1 MINNAISNYLFNQ
14 KKQHMRN
21 LKPLFLL
28 LISGFITAVAWG
40 QRISGTVA
48 DQATGNPIEGAS
60 VVAGETT
67 QGVFTNANGEFSLEL
82 DGASYFTVSSVGYS
96 TQRVNVT
103 GSPNYTI
110 RLQIMQSDLEQV
122 VVVGY
127 GTQAKANLT
136 GAVSTVDVGATLQSR
151 PITDVARGL
160 QGTTPGLTI
169 TSPFGQPG
177 VAAKITLRGLQG
189 SLNATQGAK
198 PLILVD
204 NVEILDL
211 QLVNP
216 EDIESISVLK
226 DAASASIYGARA
238 TWGVILITTKTGRK
252 NTAGRISYSN
262 NFSWNKPTVI
272 PEPADPVKGTATV
285 LEALRRTSNNPSI
298 TQYGVLGM
306 YFDEIGMEKIRNWVE
321 TYGDGSGL
329 GLEMVEGRDYEIRDG
344 RLFFYRPWNPMKM
357 YMKEY
362 AFQQKHDFSVSGG
375 GERTTYHLGL
385 GYLNQGGVL
394 DVNPDKFERYN
405 MTLNVTTDVND
416 WMVARAR
423 VNLAQSTQTYPFQFS
438 GASLGPWAYLT
449 RWPATYPY
457 GTIDGK
463 PFRSALTET
472 AQANMDEE
480 KGTLAKV
487 QAGTT
492 LKLAKGLTVDA
503 DYIFSAWNE
512 HIHSVGGGT
521 SGIDFWGGALTYR
534 DNYQSVSYDRSMYT
548 SWWSY
553 MNTFKAFATY
563 NKSIGLHDFKLIA
576 GGDMD
581 LFREWMQRS
590 ERRSIM
596 DPNLGEP
603 NLATGDQFVGSSRSH
618 WSTVGYFA
626 RINYSFKNKFLLELN
641 GRYDGSSRFP
651 SSDQYG
657 FFPSASIGYVLSEED
672 YMGFARDVV
681 SFLKVRASWGSLGNQ
696 DVGPNR
702 FLSTLSATNSGWLLG
717 NVNQLTMSTPS
728 PLSPILTW
736 ETVTTLDFGV
746 DARFFNNKFGIS
758 FDWYRRTISDM
769 ITSGVTLPS
778 TFGAGSPVRNYGEM
792 QTTGWEITADYRHS
806 FNNGLNFSVTGVLS
820 DFQEKITKFA
830 NTTKGIGTNYEGRV
844 LGEIWGYETDRFF
857 TASDFT
863 GQQPNGKWIPK
874 AGIPDQ
880 TWMEQSSPW
889 FFYGPGD
896 ILYKDLN
903 GDGLIDQ
910 GSNTVDDPGDQKII
924 GNSTPR
930 YQFGF
935 TLSADWKGFD
945 LMVYFQ
951 GVGKRELW
959 PNGPVFIPG
968 WRQAEGWYQ
977 HGMDYWTEDN
987 PNAYYPRPTNYNEG
1001 VGGRKNFYPQTK
1013 YLLDM
1018 SYVKLKNLA
1027 VGYTVPSNL
1036 SSKIKLQ
1043 KFRVYVATENLV
1055 TWSGVQ
1061 IPIDP
1066 EIDYYPGQDGSG
1078 FGRTYPHQ
1086 KRISVGLQA
1095 TF

>member
-1 MINNAISNYLFNQ
+1 MG
-14 KKQHMRN
+14 K
-21 LKPLFLL
+21 LKPLCMLL
-28 LISGFITAVAWG
+28 LVSLISVAGWG
-40 QRISGTVA
+40 QRINGTVV
-48 DQATGNPIEGAS
+48 DNSSGNPIEGAS
-60 VVAGETT
+60 VIAGDRTA
-67 QGVFTNANGEFSLEL
+67 GVFTNAAGEFTIEL
-82 DGASYFTVSSVGYS
+82 DGADYFTVSSVGYAP
-96 TQRVNVT
+96 QRVNVT
-103 GSPNYTI
+103 GASSYII
-110 RLQIMQSDLEQV
+110 RLEIRQSDLEQV

-127 GTQAKANLT
+127 GTQTRANLT
-136 GAVSTVDVGATLQSR
+136 GAVSTVDVAATMQSR

-177 VAAKITLRGLQG
+177 VAAKISLRGLQG

-226 DAASASIYGARA
+226 DAASASIYGTRA
-238 TWGVILITTKTGRK
+238 TWGVILITTKSGRK
-252 NTAGRISYSN
+252 NTDGKVTYSN
-262 NFSWNKPTVI
+262 NLSWNKPTIV
-272 PEPADPVKGTATV
+272 PEPAEPVKGIETV
-285 LEALRRTSNNPSI
+285 LSALRRTSNNPNI

-306 YFDEIGMEKIRNWVE
+306 YFDEIGMEKIRNWVN

-344 RLFFYRPWNPMKM
+344 KLFFYRPWNPMKM

-362 AFQQKHDFSVSGG
+362 AFQQKHDISVNGG
-375 GERTTYHLGL
+375 GDKTTYHLGL

-394 DVNPDKFERYN
+394 KVNPDKFERYN
-405 MTLNVTTDVND
+405 LTLNLTTDVKE
-416 WMVARAR
+416 WMEARGR
-423 VNLAQSTQTYPFQFS
+423 INLAQSTQTYPFQFS

-449 RWPATYPY
+449 RWPAVYPY

-472 AQANMDEE
+472 AQAKMDTE

-487 QAGTT
+487 QVGTT
-492 LKLAKGLTVDA
+492 LKPVKGLTLDA

-512 HIHSVGGGT
+512 HIHSIGGGT
-521 SGIDFWGGALTYR
+521 SGIDFWGGSLTYR
-534 DNYQSVSYDRSMYT
+534 ENYQSASYDRVMYT

-563 NKSIGLHDFKLIA
+563 TTNIGNHNLKFIA

-581 LFREWMQRS
+581 YFREWMQRS
-590 ERRSIM
+590 ERRNIM

-603 NLATGDQFVGSSRSH
+603 NLATGDQFVGGSRSH
-618 WSTVGYFA
+618 WATLGYFA
-626 RINYSFKNKFLLELN
+626 RVNYSYKNKYLLEFN

-651 SSDQYG
+651 TSDQYA
-657 FFPSASIGYVLSEED
+657 FFPSASLGYVLSEEN
-672 YMGFARDVV
+672 YMDFAKDVL
-681 SFLKVRASWGSLGNQ
+681 SFLKIRASLGTLGNQ
-696 DVGPNR
+696 DVGNNR
-702 FLSTLSATNSGWLLG
+702 FLSTMSSTNSGWLIG
-717 NVNQLTMSTPS
+717 SVNQLTMSTPT

-736 ETVTTLDFGV
+736 EKVTTLDFGV
-746 DARFFNNKFGIS
+746 DARFFDNKLGIA

-769 ITSGVTLPS
+769 ITGGVTLPS
-778 TFGAGSPVRNYGEM
+778 TFGAASPVRNYGEM
-792 QTTGWEITADYRHS
+792 QTTGWELTADFRHS
-806 FNNGLNFSVTGVLS
+806 FNNGLNINVTGVLS
-820 DFQEKITKFA
+820 DFQEKITRFA
-830 NTTKGIGTNYEGRV
+830 NTTKTIGTNYEGRV
-844 LGEIWGYETDRFF
+844 LGEIWGYVTDRYF
-857 TASDFT
+857 TADDFT

-880 TWMEQSSPW
+880 TWMEQGSAW

-896 ILYKDLN
+896 IKYKDLN
-903 GDGLIDQ
+903 GDGKIDA
-910 GSNTVDDPGDQKII
+910 GSNTVNDPGDQKII

-930 YQFGF
+930 YQFGV
-935 TLSADWKGFD
+935 TISADWKGFD
-945 LMVYFQ
+945 LMAYFQ
-951 GVGKRELW
+951 GVGKRDYW

-968 WRQAEGWYQ
+968 WRQAEVWYQ
-977 HGMDYWTEDN
+977 HQMDYWTEDN

-1013 YLLDM
+1013 YLLNM

-1027 VGYTVPSNL
+1027 LGYTVPASL
-1036 SSKIKLQ
+1036 SSKLKLQ

-1055 TWSGVQ
+1055 TWS
-1061 IPIDP
+1061 PIQVPVDP
-1066 EIDYYPGQDGSG
+1066 EIDYYPGQDSSG

-1086 KRISVGLQA
+1086 KRISVGIQA

>member
-1 MINNAISNYLFNQ
+1 MG
-14 KKQHMRN
+14 K
-21 LKPLFLL
+21 LKPLCMLL
-28 LISGFITAVAWG
+28 LVSLISVAGWG
-40 QRISGTVA
+40 QRINGTVV
-48 DQATGNPIEGAS
+48 DNSSGNPIEGAS
-60 VVAGETT
+60 VIAGDRTA
-67 QGVFTNANGEFSLEL
+67 GVFTNAAGEFTIEL
-82 DGASYFTVSSVGYS
+82 DGADYFTVSSVGYAP
-96 TQRVNVT
+96 QRVNVT
-103 GSPNYTI
+103 GASSYII
-110 RLQIMQSDLEQV
+110 RLEIRQSDLEQV

-127 GTQAKANLT
+127 GTQTRANLT
-136 GAVSTVDVGATLQSR
+136 GAVSTVDVAATMQSR

-177 VAAKITLRGLQG
+177 VAAKISLRGLQG

-226 DAASASIYGARA
+226 DAASASIYGTRA
-238 TWGVILITTKTGRK
+238 TWGVILITTKSGRK
-252 NTAGRISYSN
+252 NTDGKVTYSN
-262 NFSWNKPTVI
+262 NLSWNKPTIV
-272 PEPADPVKGTATV
+272 PEPAEPVKGIETV
-285 LEALRRTSNNPSI
+285 LSALRRTSNNPNI

-306 YFDEIGMEKIRNWVE
+306 YFDEIGMEKIRNWVN

-344 RLFFYRPWNPMKM
+344 KLFFYRPWNPMKM

-362 AFQQKHDFSVSGG
+362 AFQQKHDISVNGG
-375 GERTTYHLGL
+375 GDKTTYHLGL

-394 DVNPDKFERYN
+394 KVNPDKFERYN
-405 MTLNVTTDVND
+405 LTLNLTTDVKE
-416 WMVARAR
+416 WMEARGR
-423 VNLAQSTQTYPFQFS
+423 INLAQSTQTYPFQFS

-449 RWPATYPY
+449 RWPAVYPY

-472 AQANMDEE
+472 AQAKMDKE

-487 QAGTT
+487 QVGTT
-492 LKLAKGLTVDA
+492 LKPVKGLTLDA

-512 HIHSVGGGT
+512 HIHSIGGGT
-521 SGIDFWGGALTYR
+521 SGIDFWGGSLTYR
-534 DNYQSVSYDRSMYT
+534 ENYQSASYDRVMYT

-563 NKSIGLHDFKLIA
+563 TTNIGNHNLKFIA

-581 LFREWMQRS
+581 YFREWMQRS
-590 ERRSIM
+590 ERRNIM

-603 NLATGDQFVGSSRSH
+603 NLATGDQFVGGSRSH
-618 WSTVGYFA
+618 WATLGYFA
-626 RINYSFKNKFLLELN
+626 RVNYSYKNKYLLEFN

-651 SSDQYG
+651 TSDQYA
-657 FFPSASIGYVLSEED
+657 FFPSASLGYVLSEEN
-672 YMGFARDVV
+672 YMDFAKDVL
-681 SFLKVRASWGSLGNQ
+681 SFLKIRASLGTLGNQ
-696 DVGPNR
+696 DVGNNR
-702 FLSTLSATNSGWLLG
+702 FLSTMSSTNSGWLIG
-717 NVNQLTMSTPS
+717 SVNQLTMSTPT

-736 ETVTTLDFGV
+736 EKVTTLDFGV
-746 DARFFNNKFGIS
+746 DARFFDNKLGIAL
-758 FDWYRRTISDM
+758 DWYRRTISDM
-769 ITSGVTLPS
+769 ITGGVTLPS
-778 TFGAGSPVRNYGEM
+778 TFGAASPVRNYGEM
-792 QTTGWEITADYRHS
+792 QTTGWELTADFRHS
-806 FNNGLNFSVTGVLS
+806 FNNGLNINVTGVLS
-820 DFQEKITKFA
+820 DFQEKITRFA
-830 NTTKGIGTNYEGRV
+830 NTTKTIGTNYEGRV
-844 LGEIWGYETDRFF
+844 LGEIWGYVTDRYF
-857 TASDFT
+857 TADDFT

-880 TWMEQSSPW
+880 TWMEQGSAW

-896 ILYKDLN
+896 IKYKDLN
-903 GDGLIDQ
+903 GDGKIDA
-910 GSNTVDDPGDQKII
+910 GSNTVNDPGDQKII

-930 YQFGF
+930 YQFGV
-935 TLSADWKGFD
+935 TISADWKGFD
-945 LMVYFQ
+945 LMAYFQ
-951 GVGKRELW
+951 GVGKRDYW

-968 WRQAEGWYQ
+968 WRQAEVWYQ
-977 HGMDYWTEDN
+977 HQMDYWTEDN

-1013 YLLDM
+1013 YLLNM

-1027 VGYTVPSNL
+1027 LGYTVPASL
-1036 SSKIKLQ
+1036 SSKLKLQ

-1055 TWSGVQ
+1055 TWS
-1061 IPIDP
+1061 PIQVPVDP
-1066 EIDYYPGQDGSG
+1066 EIDYYPGQDSSG

-1086 KRISVGLQA
+1086 KRISVGIQA

>member
-1 MINNAISNYLFNQ
+1 MG
-14 KKQHMRN
+14 K
-21 LKPLFLL
+21 LKPLCMLL
-28 LISGFITAVAWG
+28 LVSLISVAGWG
-40 QRISGTVA
+40 QRINGTVV
-48 DQATGNPIEGAS
+48 DNSSGNPIEGAS
-60 VVAGETT
+60 VIAGDRTA
-67 QGVFTNANGEFSLEL
+67 GVFTNAAGEFTIEL
-82 DGASYFTVSSVGYS
+82 DGADYFTVSSVGYAP
-96 TQRVNVT
+96 QRVNVT
-103 GSPNYTI
+103 GASSYII
-110 RLQIMQSDLEQV
+110 RLEIRQSDLEQV

-127 GTQAKANLT
+127 GTQTRANLT
-136 GAVSTVDVGATLQSR
+136 GAVSTVDVAATMQSR

-177 VAAKITLRGLQG
+177 VAAKISLRGLQG

-226 DAASASIYGARA
+226 DAASASIYGTRA
-238 TWGVILITTKTGRK
+238 TWGVILITTKSGRK
-252 NTAGRISYSN
+252 NTDGKVTYSN
-262 NFSWNKPTVI
+262 NLSWNKPTIV
-272 PEPADPVKGTATV
+272 PEPAEPVKGIETV
-285 LEALRRTSNNPSI
+285 LSALRRTSNNPNI

-306 YFDEIGMEKIRNWVE
+306 YFDEIGMEKIRNWVN

-344 RLFFYRPWNPMKM
+344 KLFFYRPWNPMKM

-362 AFQQKHDFSVSGG
+362 AFQQKHDISVNGG
-375 GERTTYHLGL
+375 GDKTTYHLGL

-394 DVNPDKFERYN
+394 KVNPDKFERYN
-405 MTLNVTTDVND
+405 LTLNLTTDVKE
-416 WMVARAR
+416 WMEARGR
-423 VNLAQSTQTYPFQFS
+423 INLAQSTQTYPFQFS

-449 RWPATYPY
+449 RWPAVYPY
-457 GTIDGK
+457 GTIEGK

-472 AQANMDEE
+472 AQAKMDTE

-487 QAGTT
+487 QVGTT
-492 LKLAKGLTVDA
+492 LKPVKGLTLDA

-512 HIHSVGGGT
+512 HIHSIGGGT
-521 SGIDFWGGALTYR
+521 SGIDFWGGSLTYR
-534 DNYQSVSYDRSMYT
+534 ENYQSASYDRVMYT

-563 NKSIGLHDFKLIA
+563 TTNIGNHNLKFIA

-581 LFREWMQRS
+581 YFREWMQRS
-590 ERRSIM
+590 ERRNIM

-603 NLATGDQFVGSSRSH
+603 NLATGDQFVGGSRSH
-618 WSTVGYFA
+618 WATLGYFA
-626 RINYSFKNKFLLELN
+626 RVNYSYKNKYLLEFN

-651 SSDQYG
+651 TSDQYA
-657 FFPSASIGYVLSEED
+657 FFPSASLGYVLSEEN
-672 YMGFARDVV
+672 YMDFAKDVL
-681 SFLKVRASWGSLGNQ
+681 SFLKIRASLGTLGNQ
-696 DVGPNR
+696 DVGNNR
-702 FLSTLSATNSGWLLG
+702 FLSTMSSTNSGWLIG
-717 NVNQLTMSTPS
+717 SVNQLTMSTPT

-736 ETVTTLDFGV
+736 EKVTTLDFGV
-746 DARFFNNKFGIS
+746 DARFFDNKLGIA

-769 ITSGVTLPS
+769 ITGGVTLPS
-778 TFGAGSPVRNYGEM
+778 TFGAASPVRNYGEM
-792 QTTGWEITADYRHS
+792 QTTGWELTADFRHS
-806 FNNGLNFSVTGVLS
+806 FNNGLNINVTGVLS
-820 DFQEKITKFA
+820 DFQEKITRFA
-830 NTTKGIGTNYEGRV
+830 NTTKTIGTNYEGRV
-844 LGEIWGYETDRFF
+844 LGEIWGYVTDRYF
-857 TASDFT
+857 TADDFT

-880 TWMEQSSPW
+880 TWMEQGSAW

-896 ILYKDLN
+896 IKYKDLN
-903 GDGLIDQ
+903 GDGKIDA
-910 GSNTVDDPGDQKII
+910 GSNTVNDPGDQKII

-930 YQFGF
+930 YQFGV
-935 TLSADWKGFD
+935 TISADWKGFD
-945 LMVYFQ
+945 LMAYFQ
-951 GVGKRELW
+951 GVGKRDYW

-968 WRQAEGWYQ
+968 WRQAEVWYQ
-977 HGMDYWTEDN
+977 HQMDYWTEDN

-1013 YLLDM
+1013 YLLNM

-1027 VGYTVPSNL
+1027 LGYTVPASL
-1036 SSKIKLQ
+1036 SSKLKLQ

-1055 TWSGVQ
+1055 TWS
-1061 IPIDP
+1061 PIQVPVDP
-1066 EIDYYPGQDGSG
+1066 EIDYYPGQDSSG

-1086 KRISVGLQA
+1086 KRISVGVQA

>member
-1 MINNAISNYLFNQ
+1 MG
-14 KKQHMRN
+14 K
-21 LKPLFLL
+21 LKPLCMLL
-28 LISGFITAVAWG
+28 LVSLISVAGWG
-40 QRISGTVA
+40 QRINGTVV
-48 DQATGNPIEGAS
+48 DNSSGNPIEGAS
-60 VVAGETT
+60 VIAGDRTA
-67 QGVFTNANGEFSLEL
+67 GVFTNAAGEFTIEL
-82 DGASYFTVSSVGYS
+82 DGADYFTVSSVGYAP
-96 TQRVNVT
+96 QRVNVT
-103 GSPNYTI
+103 GASSYII
-110 RLQIMQSDLEQV
+110 RLEIRQSDLEQV

-127 GTQAKANLT
+127 GTQTKANLT
-136 GAVSTVDVGATLQSR
+136 GAVSTVDVAATMQSR

-177 VAAKITLRGLQG
+177 VAAKISLRGLQG

-226 DAASASIYGARA
+226 DAASASIYGTRA
-238 TWGVILITTKTGRK
+238 TWGVILITTKSGRK
-252 NTAGRISYSN
+252 NTDGKVTYSN
-262 NFSWNKPTVI
+262 NLSWNKPTIV
-272 PEPADPVKGTATV
+272 PEPAEPVKGIETV
-285 LEALRRTSNNPSI
+285 LSALRRTSNNPNI

-306 YFDEIGMEKIRNWVE
+306 YFDEIGMEKIRNWVN

-344 RLFFYRPWNPMKM
+344 KLFFYRPWNPMKM

-362 AFQQKHDFSVSGG
+362 AFQQKHDISVNGG
-375 GERTTYHLGL
+375 GDKTTYHLGL

-394 DVNPDKFERYN
+394 KVNPDKFERYN
-405 MTLNVTTDVND
+405 LTLNLTTDVKE
-416 WMVARAR
+416 WMEARGR
-423 VNLAQSTQTYPFQFS
+423 INLAQSTQTYPFQFS

-449 RWPATYPY
+449 RWPAVYPY

-472 AQANMDEE
+472 AQAKMDTE

-487 QAGTT
+487 QVGTT
-492 LKLAKGLTVDA
+492 LKPVKGLTLDA

-512 HIHSVGGGT
+512 HIHSIGGGT
-521 SGIDFWGGALTYR
+521 SGIDFWGGSLTYR
-534 DNYQSVSYDRSMYT
+534 ENYQSASYDRVMYT

-563 NKSIGLHDFKLIA
+563 TTNIGNHNLKFIA

-581 LFREWMQRS
+581 YFREWMQRS
-590 ERRSIM
+590 ERRNIM

-603 NLATGDQFVGSSRSH
+603 NLATGDQFVGGSRSH
-618 WSTVGYFA
+618 WATLGYFA
-626 RINYSFKNKFLLELN
+626 RVNYSYKNKYLLEFN

-651 SSDQYG
+651 TSDQYA
-657 FFPSASIGYVLSEED
+657 FFPSASLGYVLSEEN
-672 YMGFARDVV
+672 YMDFAKDVL
-681 SFLKVRASWGSLGNQ
+681 SFLKIRASLGTLGNQ
-696 DVGPNR
+696 DVGNNR
-702 FLSTLSATNSGWLLG
+702 FLSTMSSTNSGWLIG
-717 NVNQLTMSTPS
+717 SVNQLTMSTPT

-736 ETVTTLDFGV
+736 EKVTTLDFGV
-746 DARFFNNKFGIS
+746 DARFFDNKLGIA

-769 ITSGVTLPS
+769 ITGGVTLPS
-778 TFGAGSPVRNYGEM
+778 TFGAASPVRNYGEM
-792 QTTGWEITADYRHS
+792 QTTGWELTADFRHS
-806 FNNGLNFSVTGVLS
+806 FNNGLNINVTGVLS
-820 DFQEKITKFA
+820 DFQEKITRFA
-830 NTTKGIGTNYEGRV
+830 NTTKTIGTNYEGRV
-844 LGEIWGYETDRFF
+844 LGEIWGYVTDRYF
-857 TASDFT
+857 TADDFT

-880 TWMEQSSPW
+880 TWMEQGSAW

-896 ILYKDLN
+896 IKYKDLN
-903 GDGLIDQ
+903 GDGKIDA
-910 GSNTVDDPGDQKII
+910 GSNTVNDPGDQKII

-930 YQFGF
+930 YQFGV
-935 TLSADWKGFD
+935 TISADWKGFD
-945 LMVYFQ
+945 LMAYFQ
-951 GVGKRELW
+951 GVGKRDYW

-968 WRQAEGWYQ
+968 WRQAEVWYQ
-977 HGMDYWTEDN
+977 HQMDYWTEDN

-1001 VGGRKNFYPQTK
+1001 VDGRKNFYPQTK
-1013 YLLDM
+1013 YLLNM

-1027 VGYTVPSNL
+1027 LGYTVPASL
-1036 SSKIKLQ
+1036 SSKLKLQ

-1055 TWSGVQ
+1055 TWS
-1061 IPIDP
+1061 PIQVPVDP
-1066 EIDYYPGQDGSG
+1066 EIDYYPGQDSSG

-1086 KRISVGLQA
+1086 KRISVGVQA

>member
-1 MINNAISNYLFNQ
+1 MG
-14 KKQHMRN
+14 K
-21 LKPLFLL
+21 LKPLCMLL
-28 LISGFITAVAWG
+28 LVSLISVAGWG
-40 QRISGTVA
+40 QRINGTVV
-48 DQATGNPIEGAS
+48 DNSSGNPIEGAS
-60 VVAGETT
+60 VIAGDRTA
-67 QGVFTNANGEFSLEL
+67 GVFTNAAGEFTIEL
-82 DGASYFTVSSVGYS
+82 DGADYFTVSSVGYAP
-96 TQRVNVT
+96 QRVNVT
-103 GSPNYTI
+103 GASSYII
-110 RLQIMQSDLEQV
+110 RLEIRQSDLEQV

-127 GTQAKANLT
+127 GTQTRANLT
-136 GAVSTVDVGATLQSR
+136 GAVSTVDVAATMQSR

-177 VAAKITLRGLQG
+177 VAAKISLRGLQG

-226 DAASASIYGARA
+226 DAASASIYGTRA
-238 TWGVILITTKTGRK
+238 TWGVILITTKSGRK
-252 NTAGRISYSN
+252 NTDGKVTYSN
-262 NFSWNKPTVI
+262 NLSWNKPTIV
-272 PEPADPVKGTATV
+272 PEPAEPVKGIETV
-285 LEALRRTSNNPSI
+285 LSALRRTSNNPNI

-306 YFDEIGMEKIRNWVE
+306 YFDEIGMEKIRNWVN

-344 RLFFYRPWNPMKM
+344 KLFFYRPWNPMKM

-362 AFQQKHDFSVSGG
+362 AFQQKHDISVNGG
-375 GERTTYHLGL
+375 GDKTTYHLGL

-394 DVNPDKFERYN
+394 KVNPDKFERYN
-405 MTLNVTTDVND
+405 LTLNLTTDVKE
-416 WMVARAR
+416 WMEARGR
-423 VNLAQSTQTYPFQFS
+423 INLAQSTQTYPFQFS

-449 RWPATYPY
+449 RWPAVYPY

-472 AQANMDEE
+472 AQAKMDTE

-487 QAGTT
+487 QVGTT
-492 LKLAKGLTVDA
+492 LKPVKGLTLDA

-512 HIHSVGGGT
+512 HIHSIGGGT
-521 SGIDFWGGALTYR
+521 SGIDFWGGSLTYR
-534 DNYQSVSYDRSMYT
+534 ENYQSASYNRVMYT
-548 SWWSY
+548 YWWSY

-563 NKSIGLHDFKLIA
+563 TTNIGNHNLKFIA

-581 LFREWMQRS
+581 YFREWMQRS
-590 ERRSIM
+590 ERRNIM

-603 NLATGDQFVGSSRSH
+603 NLATGDQFVGGSRSH
-618 WSTVGYFA
+618 WATLGYFA
-626 RINYSFKNKFLLELN
+626 RVNYSYKNKYLLEFN

-651 SSDQYG
+651 TSDQYA
-657 FFPSASIGYVLSEED
+657 FFPSASLGYVLSEEN
-672 YMGFARDVV
+672 YMDFAKDVL
-681 SFLKVRASWGSLGNQ
+681 SFLKIRASLGTLGNQ
-696 DVGPNR
+696 DVGNNR
-702 FLSTLSATNSGWLLG
+702 FLSTMSSTNSGWLIG
-717 NVNQLTMSTPS
+717 SVNQLTMSTPT

-736 ETVTTLDFGV
+736 EKVTTLDFGV
-746 DARFFNNKFGIS
+746 DARFFDNKLGIA

-769 ITSGVTLPS
+769 ITGGVTLPS
-778 TFGAGSPVRNYGEM
+778 TFGAASPVRNYGEM
-792 QTTGWEITADYRHS
+792 QTTGWELTADFRHS
-806 FNNGLNFSVTGVLS
+806 FNNGLNINVTGVLS
-820 DFQEKITKFA
+820 DFQEKITRFA
-830 NTTKGIGTNYEGRV
+830 NTTKTIGTNYEGRV
-844 LGEIWGYETDRFF
+844 LGEIWGYVTDRYF
-857 TASDFT
+857 TADDFT

-880 TWMEQSSPW
+880 TWMEQGSAW

-896 ILYKDLN
+896 IKYKDLN
-903 GDGLIDQ
+903 GDGKIDA
-910 GSNTVDDPGDQKII
+910 GSNTVNDPGDQKII

-930 YQFGF
+930 YQFGV
-935 TLSADWKGFD
+935 TISADWKGFD
-945 LMVYFQ
+945 LMAYFQ
-951 GVGKRELW
+951 GVGKRDYW

-968 WRQAEGWYQ
+968 WRQAEVWYQ
-977 HGMDYWTEDN
+977 HQMDYWTEDN

-1013 YLLDM
+1013 YLLNM

-1027 VGYTVPSNL
+1027 LGYTVPASL
-1036 SSKIKLQ
+1036 SSKLKLQ

-1055 TWSGVQ
+1055 TWS
-1061 IPIDP
+1061 PIQVPVDP
-1066 EIDYYPGQDGSG
+1066 EIDYYPGQDSSG

-1086 KRISVGLQA
+1086 KRISVGIQA

>member
-1 MINNAISNYLFNQ
+1 MG
-14 KKQHMRN
+14 K
-21 LKPLFLL
+21 LKPLCMLL
-28 LISGFITAVAWG
+28 LVSLISVAGWG
-40 QRISGTVA
+40 QRINGTVV
-48 DQATGNPIEGAS
+48 DNSSGNPIEGAS
-60 VVAGETT
+60 VIAGDRTA
-67 QGVFTNANGEFSLEL
+67 GVFTNAAGEFTIEL
-82 DGASYFTVSSVGYS
+82 DGADYFTVSSVGYAP
-96 TQRVNVT
+96 QRVNVT
-103 GSPNYTI
+103 GASSYII
-110 RLQIMQSDLEQV
+110 RLEIRQSDLEQV

-127 GTQAKANLT
+127 GTQTKANLT
-136 GAVSTVDVGATLQSR
+136 GAVSTVDVAATMQSR

-177 VAAKITLRGLQG
+177 VAAKISLRGLQG

-226 DAASASIYGARA
+226 DAASASIYGTRA
-238 TWGVILITTKTGRK
+238 TWGVILITTKSGRK
-252 NTAGRISYSN
+252 NTDGKVTYSN
-262 NFSWNKPTVI
+262 NLSWNKPTIV
-272 PEPADPVKGTATV
+272 PEPAEPVKGIETV
-285 LEALRRTSNNPSI
+285 LSALRRTSNNPNI

-306 YFDEIGMEKIRNWVE
+306 YFDEIGMEKIRNWVN

-344 RLFFYRPWNPMKM
+344 KLFFYRPWNPMKM

-362 AFQQKHDFSVSGG
+362 AFQQKHDISVNGG
-375 GERTTYHLGL
+375 GDKTTYHLGL

-394 DVNPDKFERYN
+394 KVNPDKFERYN
-405 MTLNVTTDVND
+405 LTLNLTTDVKE
-416 WMVARAR
+416 WMEARGR
-423 VNLAQSTQTYPFQFS
+423 INLAQSTQTYPFQFS

-449 RWPATYPY
+449 RWPAVYPY

-472 AQANMDEE
+472 AQAKMDTE

-487 QAGTT
+487 QVGTT
-492 LKLAKGLTVDA
+492 LKPVKGLTLDA

-512 HIHSVGGGT
+512 HIHSIGGGT
-521 SGIDFWGGALTYR
+521 SGIDFWGGSLTYR
-534 DNYQSVSYDRSMYT
+534 ENYQSASYDRVMYT

-563 NKSIGLHDFKLIA
+563 TTNIGNHNLKFIA

-581 LFREWMQRS
+581 YFREWMQRS
-590 ERRSIM
+590 ERRNIM

-603 NLATGDQFVGSSRSH
+603 NLATGDQFVGGSRSH
-618 WSTVGYFA
+618 WATLGYFA
-626 RINYSFKNKFLLELN
+626 RVNYSYKNKYLLEFN

-651 SSDQYG
+651 TSDQYA
-657 FFPSASIGYVLSEED
+657 FFPSASLGYVLSEEN
-672 YMGFARDVV
+672 YMDFAKDVL
-681 SFLKVRASWGSLGNQ
+681 SFLKIRASLGTLGNQ
-696 DVGPNR
+696 DVGNNR
-702 FLSTLSATNSGWLLG
+702 FLSTMSSTNSGWLIG
-717 NVNQLTMSTPS
+717 SVNQLTMSTPT

-736 ETVTTLDFGV
+736 EKVTTLDFGV
-746 DARFFNNKFGIS
+746 DARFFDNKLGIA

-769 ITSGVTLPS
+769 ITGGVTLPS
-778 TFGAGSPVRNYGEM
+778 TFGAASPVRNYGEM
-792 QTTGWEITADYRHS
+792 QTTGWELTADFRHS
-806 FNNGLNFSVTGVLS
+806 FNNGLNINVTGVLS
-820 DFQEKITKFA
+820 DFQEKITRFA
-830 NTTKGIGTNYEGRV
+830 NTTKTIGTNYEGRV
-844 LGEIWGYETDRFF
+844 LGEIWGYVTDRYF
-857 TASDFT
+857 TADDFT

-880 TWMEQSSPW
+880 TWMEQGSAW

-896 ILYKDLN
+896 IKYKDLN
-903 GDGLIDQ
+903 GDGKIDA
-910 GSNTVDDPGDQKII
+910 GSNTVNDPGDQKII

-930 YQFGF
+930 YQFGV
-935 TLSADWKGFD
+935 TISADWKGFD
-945 LMVYFQ
+945 LMAYFQ
-951 GVGKRELW
+951 GVGKRDYW

-968 WRQAEGWYQ
+968 WRQAEVWYQ
-977 HGMDYWTEDN
+977 HQMDYWTEDN

-1013 YLLDM
+1013 YLLNM

-1027 VGYTVPSNL
+1027 LGYTVPASL
-1036 SSKIKLQ
+1036 SSKLKLQ

-1055 TWSGVQ
+1055 TWS
-1061 IPIDP
+1061 PIQVPVDP
-1066 EIDYYPGQDGSG
+1066 EIDYYPGQDSSG

-1086 KRISVGLQA
+1086 KRISVGIQA

>member
-1 MINNAISNYLFNQ
+1 MG
-14 KKQHMRN
+14 K
-21 LKPLFLL
+21 LKPLCMLL
-28 LISGFITAVAWG
+28 LVSLISVAGWG
-40 QRISGTVA
+40 QRINGTVV
-48 DQATGNPIEGAS
+48 DNSSGNPIEGAS
-60 VVAGETT
+60 VIAGDRTA
-67 QGVFTNANGEFSLEL
+67 GVFTNAAGEFTIEL
-82 DGASYFTVSSVGYS
+82 DGADYFTVSSVGYAP
-96 TQRVNVT
+96 QRVNVT
-103 GSPNYTI
+103 GASSYII
-110 RLQIMQSDLEQV
+110 RLEIRQSDLEQV

-127 GTQAKANLT
+127 GTQTRANLT
-136 GAVSTVDVGATLQSR
+136 GAVSTVDVAATMQSR

-177 VAAKITLRGLQG
+177 VAAKISLRGLQG

-226 DAASASIYGARA
+226 DAASASIYGTRA
-238 TWGVILITTKTGRK
+238 TWGVILITTKSGRK
-252 NTAGRISYSN
+252 NTDGKVTYSN
-262 NFSWNKPTVI
+262 NLSWNKPTIV
-272 PEPADPVKGTATV
+272 PEPAEPVKGIETV
-285 LEALRRTSNNPSI
+285 LSALRRTSNNPNI

-306 YFDEIGMEKIRNWVE
+306 YFDEIGMEKIRNWVN

-344 RLFFYRPWNPMKM
+344 KLFFYRPWNPMKM

-362 AFQQKHDFSVSGG
+362 AFQQKHDISVNGG
-375 GERTTYHLGL
+375 GDKTTYHLGL

-394 DVNPDKFERYN
+394 KVNPDKFERYN
-405 MTLNVTTDVND
+405 LTLNLTTDVKE
-416 WMVARAR
+416 WMEARGR
-423 VNLAQSTQTYPFQFS
+423 INLAQSTQTYPFQFS

-449 RWPATYPY
+449 RWPAVYPY
-457 GTIDGK
+457 GTIEGK

-472 AQANMDEE
+472 AQAKMDTE

-487 QAGTT
+487 QVGTT
-492 LKLAKGLTVDA
+492 LKPVKGLTLDA

-512 HIHSVGGGT
+512 HIHSIGGGT
-521 SGIDFWGGALTYR
+521 SGIDFWGGSLTYR
-534 DNYQSVSYDRSMYT
+534 ENYQSASYDRVMYT

-563 NKSIGLHDFKLIA
+563 TTNIGNHNLKFIA

-581 LFREWMQRS
+581 YFREWMQRS
-590 ERRSIM
+590 ERRNIM

-603 NLATGDQFVGSSRSH
+603 NLATGDQFVGGSRSH
-618 WSTVGYFA
+618 WATLGYFA
-626 RINYSFKNKFLLELN
+626 RVNYSYKNKYLLEFN

-651 SSDQYG
+651 TSDQYA
-657 FFPSASIGYVLSEED
+657 FFPSASLGYVLSEEN
-672 YMGFARDVV
+672 YMDFAKDVL
-681 SFLKVRASWGSLGNQ
+681 SFLKIRASLGTLGNQ
-696 DVGPNR
+696 DVGNNR
-702 FLSTLSATNSGWLLG
+702 FLSTMSSTNSGWLIG
-717 NVNQLTMSTPS
+717 SVNQLTMSTPT

-736 ETVTTLDFGV
+736 EKVTTLDFGV
-746 DARFFNNKFGIS
+746 DARFFDNKLGIA

-769 ITSGVTLPS
+769 ITGGVTLPS
-778 TFGAGSPVRNYGEM
+778 TFGAASPVRNYGEM
-792 QTTGWEITADYRHS
+792 QTTGWELTADFRHS
-806 FNNGLNFSVTGVLS
+806 FNNGLNINVTGVLS
-820 DFQEKITKFA
+820 DFQEKITRFA
-830 NTTKGIGTNYEGRV
+830 NTTKTIGTNYEGRV
-844 LGEIWGYETDRFF
+844 LGEIWGYVTDRYF
-857 TASDFT
+857 TADDFT

-880 TWMEQSSPW
+880 TWMEQGSAW

-896 ILYKDLN
+896 IKYKDLN
-903 GDGLIDQ
+903 GDGKIDA
-910 GSNTVDDPGDQKII
+910 GSNTVNDPGDQKII

-930 YQFGF
+930 YQFGV
-935 TLSADWKGFD
+935 TISADWKGFD
-945 LMVYFQ
+945 LMAYFQ
-951 GVGKRELW
+951 GVGKRDYW

-968 WRQAEGWYQ
+968 WRQAEVWYQ
-977 HGMDYWTEDN
+977 HQMDYWTEDN

-1013 YLLDM
+1013 YLLNM

-1027 VGYTVPSNL
+1027 LGYTVPASL
-1036 SSKIKLQ
+1036 SSKLKLQ

-1055 TWSGVQ
+1055 TWS
-1061 IPIDP
+1061 PIQVPVDP
-1066 EIDYYPGQDGSG
+1066 EIDYYPGQDSSG

-1086 KRISVGLQA
+1086 KRISVGIQA

>member
-1 MINNAISNYLFNQ
+1 MG
-14 KKQHMRN
+14 K
-21 LKPLFLL
+21 LKPLCMLL
-28 LISGFITAVAWG
+28 LVSLISVAGWG
-40 QRISGTVA
+40 QRINGTVV
-48 DQATGNPIEGAS
+48 DNSSGNPIEGAS
-60 VVAGETT
+60 VIAGDRTA
-67 QGVFTNANGEFSLEL
+67 GVFTNAAGEFTIEL
-82 DGASYFTVSSVGYS
+82 DGADYFTVSSVGYAP
-96 TQRVNVT
+96 QRVNVT
-103 GSPNYTI
+103 GASSYII
-110 RLQIMQSDLEQV
+110 RLEIRQSDLEQV

-127 GTQAKANLT
+127 GTQTRANLT
-136 GAVSTVDVGATLQSR
+136 GAVSTVDVAATMQSR

-177 VAAKITLRGLQG
+177 VAAKISLRGLQG

-226 DAASASIYGARA
+226 DAASASIYGTRA
-238 TWGVILITTKTGRK
+238 TWGVILITTKSGRK
-252 NTAGRISYSN
+252 NTDGKVTYSN
-262 NFSWNKPTVI
+262 NLSWNKPTIV
-272 PEPADPVKGTATV
+272 PEPAEPVKGIETV
-285 LEALRRTSNNPSI
+285 LSALRRTSNNPNI

-306 YFDEIGMEKIRNWVE
+306 YFDEIGMEKIRNWVN

-344 RLFFYRPWNPMKM
+344 KLFFYRPWNPMKM

-362 AFQQKHDFSVSGG
+362 AFQQKHDISVNGG
-375 GERTTYHLGL
+375 GDKTTYHLGL

-394 DVNPDKFERYN
+394 KVNPDKFERYN
-405 MTLNVTTDVND
+405 LTLNLTTDVKE
-416 WMVARAR
+416 WMEARGR
-423 VNLAQSTQTYPFQFS
+423 INLAQSTQTYPFQFS

-449 RWPATYPY
+449 RWPAVYPY

-472 AQANMDEE
+472 AQAKMDTE

-487 QAGTT
+487 QVGTT
-492 LKLAKGLTVDA
+492 LKPVKGLTLDA

-512 HIHSVGGGT
+512 HIHSIGGGT
-521 SGIDFWGGALTYR
+521 SGIDFWGGSLTYR
-534 DNYQSVSYDRSMYT
+534 ENYQSASYDRVMYT

-563 NKSIGLHDFKLIA
+563 TTNIGNHNLKFIA

-581 LFREWMQRS
+581 YFREWMQRS
-590 ERRSIM
+590 ERRNIM

-603 NLATGDQFVGSSRSH
+603 NLATGDQFVGGSRSH
-618 WSTVGYFA
+618 WATLGYFA
-626 RINYSFKNKFLLELN
+626 RVNYSYKNKYLLEFN

-651 SSDQYG
+651 TSDQYA
-657 FFPSASIGYVLSEED
+657 FFPSASLGYVLSEEN
-672 YMGFARDVV
+672 YMDFAKDVL
-681 SFLKVRASWGSLGNQ
+681 SFLKIRASLGTLGNQ
-696 DVGPNR
+696 DVGNNR
-702 FLSTLSATNSGWLLG
+702 FLSTMSSTNSGWLIG
-717 NVNQLTMSTPS
+717 SVNQLTMSTPT

-736 ETVTTLDFGV
+736 EKVTTLDFGV
-746 DARFFNNKFGIS
+746 DARFFDNKLGIA

-769 ITSGVTLPS
+769 ITGGVTLPS
-778 TFGAGSPVRNYGEM
+778 TFGAASPVRNYGEM
-792 QTTGWEITADYRHS
+792 QTTGWELTADFRHS
-806 FNNGLNFSVTGVLS
+806 FNNGLNINVTGVLS
-820 DFQEKITKFA
+820 DFQEKITRFA
-830 NTTKGIGTNYEGRV
+830 NTTKTIGTNYEGRV
-844 LGEIWGYETDRFF
+844 LGEIWGYVTDRYF
-857 TASDFT
+857 TADDFT

-880 TWMEQSSPW
+880 TWMEQGSAW

-896 ILYKDLN
+896 IKYKDLN
-903 GDGLIDQ
+903 GDGKIDA
-910 GSNTVDDPGDQKII
+910 GSNTVNDPGDQKII

-930 YQFGF
+930 YQFGV
-935 TLSADWKGFD
+935 TISADWKGFD
-945 LMVYFQ
+945 LMAYFQ
-951 GVGKRELW
+951 GVGKRDYW

-968 WRQAEGWYQ
+968 WRQAEVWYQ
-977 HGMDYWTEDN
+977 HQMDYWTEDN

-1013 YLLDM
+1013 YLLNM

-1027 VGYTVPSNL
+1027 LGYTVPASL
-1036 SSKIKLQ
+1036 SSKLKLQ

-1055 TWSGVQ
+1055 TWS
-1061 IPIDP
+1061 PIQVPVDP
-1066 EIDYYPGQDGSG
+1066 EIDYYPGQDSSG

-1086 KRISVGLQA
+1086 KRISVGVQA

>member
-1 MINNAISNYLFNQ
+1 MG
-14 KKQHMRN
+14 K
-21 LKPLFLL
+21 LKPLCMLL
-28 LISGFITAVAWG
+28 LVSLISVAGWG
-40 QRISGTVA
+40 QRINGTVV
-48 DQATGNPIEGAS
+48 DNSSGNPIEGAS
-60 VVAGETT
+60 VIAGDRTA
-67 QGVFTNANGEFSLEL
+67 GVFTNAAGEFTIEL
-82 DGASYFTVSSVGYS
+82 DGADYFTVSSVGYAP
-96 TQRVNVT
+96 QRVNVT
-103 GSPNYTI
+103 GASSYII
-110 RLQIMQSDLEQV
+110 RLEIRQSDLEQV

-127 GTQAKANLT
+127 GTQTRANLT
-136 GAVSTVDVGATLQSR
+136 GAVSTVDVAATMQSR

-177 VAAKITLRGLQG
+177 VAAKISLRGLQG

-226 DAASASIYGARA
+226 DAASASIYGTRA
-238 TWGVILITTKTGRK
+238 TWGVILITTKSGRK
-252 NTAGRISYSN
+252 NTDGKVTYSN
-262 NFSWNKPTVI
+262 NLSWNKPTIV
-272 PEPADPVKGTATV
+272 PEPAEPVKGIETV
-285 LEALRRTSNNPSI
+285 LSALRRTSNNPNI

-306 YFDEIGMEKIRNWVE
+306 YFDEIGMEKIRNWVN

-344 RLFFYRPWNPMKM
+344 KLFFYRPWNPMKM

-362 AFQQKHDFSVSGG
+362 AFQQKHDISVNGG
-375 GERTTYHLGL
+375 GDKTTYHLGL

-394 DVNPDKFERYN
+394 KVNPDKFERYN
-405 MTLNVTTDVND
+405 LTLNLTTDVKE
-416 WMVARAR
+416 WMEARGR
-423 VNLAQSTQTYPFQFS
+423 INLAQSTQTYPFQFS

-449 RWPATYPY
+449 RWPAVYPY
-457 GTIDGK
+457 GTIEGK

-472 AQANMDEE
+472 AQAKMDTE

-487 QAGTT
+487 QVGTT
-492 LKLAKGLTVDA
+492 LKPVKGLTLDA

-512 HIHSVGGGT
+512 HIHSIGGGT
-521 SGIDFWGGALTYR
+521 SGIDFWGGSLTYR
-534 DNYQSVSYDRSMYT
+534 ENYQSASYDRVMYT

-563 NKSIGLHDFKLIA
+563 TTNIGNHNLKFIA

-581 LFREWMQRS
+581 YFREWMQRS
-590 ERRSIM
+590 ERRNIM

-603 NLATGDQFVGSSRSH
+603 NLATGDQFVGGSRSH
-618 WSTVGYFA
+618 WATLGYFA
-626 RINYSFKNKFLLELN
+626 RVNYSYKNKYLLEFN

-651 SSDQYG
+651 TSDQYA
-657 FFPSASIGYVLSEED
+657 FFPSASLGYVLSEEN
-672 YMGFARDVV
+672 YMDFAKDVL
-681 SFLKVRASWGSLGNQ
+681 SFLKIRASLGTLGNQ
-696 DVGPNR
+696 DVGNNR
-702 FLSTLSATNSGWLLG
+702 FLSTMSSTNSGWLIG
-717 NVNQLTMSTPS
+717 SVNQLTMSTPT

-736 ETVTTLDFGV
+736 EKVTTLDFGV
-746 DARFFNNKFGIS
+746 DARFFDNKLGIA

-769 ITSGVTLPS
+769 ITGGVTLPS
-778 TFGAGSPVRNYGEM
+778 TFGAASPVRNYGEM
-792 QTTGWEITADYRHS
+792 QTTGWELTADFRHS
-806 FNNGLNFSVTGVLS
+806 FNNGLNINVTGVLS
-820 DFQEKITKFA
+820 DFQEKITRFA
-830 NTTKGIGTNYEGRV
+830 NTTKTIGTNYEGRV
-844 LGEIWGYETDRFF
+844 LGEIWGYVTDRYF
-857 TASDFT
+857 TADDFT

-880 TWMEQSSPW
+880 TWMEQGSAW

-896 ILYKDLN
+896 IKYKDLN
-903 GDGLIDQ
+903 GDGKIDA
-910 GSNTVDDPGDQKII
+910 GSNTVNDPGDQKII

-930 YQFGF
+930 YQFGV
-935 TLSADWKGFD
+935 TISADWKGFD
-945 LMVYFQ
+945 LMAYFQ
-951 GVGKRELW
+951 GVGKRDYW

-968 WRQAEGWYQ
+968 WRQAEVWYQ
-977 HGMDYWTEDN
+977 HQMDYWTEDN

-1001 VGGRKNFYPQTK
+1001 VDGRKNFYPQTK
-1013 YLLDM
+1013 YLLNM

-1027 VGYTVPSNL
+1027 LGYTVPASL
-1036 SSKIKLQ
+1036 SSKLKLQ

-1055 TWSGVQ
+1055 TWS
-1061 IPIDP
+1061 PIQVPVDP
-1066 EIDYYPGQDGSG
+1066 EIDYYPGQDSSG

-1086 KRISVGLQA
+1086 KRISVGIQA

>member
-1 MINNAISNYLFNQ
+1 MG
-14 KKQHMRN
+14 K
-21 LKPLFLL
+21 LKPLCMLL
-28 LISGFITAVAWG
+28 LVSLISVAGWG
-40 QRISGTVA
+40 QRINGTVV
-48 DQATGNPIEGAS
+48 DNSSGNPIEGAS
-60 VVAGETT
+60 VIAGDRTA
-67 QGVFTNANGEFSLEL
+67 GVFTNAAGEFTIEL
-82 DGASYFTVSSVGYS
+82 DGADYFTVSSVGYAP
-96 TQRVNVT
+96 QRVNVT
-103 GSPNYTI
+103 GASSYII
-110 RLQIMQSDLEQV
+110 RLEIRQSDLEQV

-127 GTQAKANLT
+127 GTQTRANLT
-136 GAVSTVDVGATLQSR
+136 GAVSTVDVAATMQSR

-177 VAAKITLRGLQG
+177 VAAKISLRGLQG

-226 DAASASIYGARA
+226 DAASASIYGTRA
-238 TWGVILITTKTGRK
+238 TWGVILITTKSGRK
-252 NTAGRISYSN
+252 NTDGKVTYSN
-262 NFSWNKPTVI
+262 NLSWNKPTIV
-272 PEPADPVKGTATV
+272 PEPAEPVKGIETV
-285 LEALRRTSNNPSI
+285 LSALRRTSNNPNI

-306 YFDEIGMEKIRNWVE
+306 YFDEIGMEKIRNWVN

-344 RLFFYRPWNPMKM
+344 KLFFYRPWNPMKM

-362 AFQQKHDFSVSGG
+362 AFQQKHDISVNGG
-375 GERTTYHLGL
+375 GDKTTYHLGL

-394 DVNPDKFERYN
+394 KVNPDKFERYN
-405 MTLNVTTDVND
+405 LTLNLTTDVKE
-416 WMVARAR
+416 WMEARGR
-423 VNLAQSTQTYPFQFS
+423 INLAQSTQTYPFQFS

-449 RWPATYPY
+449 RWPAVYPY

-472 AQANMDEE
+472 AQAKMDTE

-487 QAGTT
+487 QVGTT
-492 LKLAKGLTVDA
+492 LKPVKGLTLDA

-512 HIHSVGGGT
+512 HIHSIGGGT
-521 SGIDFWGGALTYR
+521 SGIDFWGGSLTYR
-534 DNYQSVSYDRSMYT
+534 ENYQSASYDRVMYT

-563 NKSIGLHDFKLIA
+563 TTNIGNHNLKFIA

-581 LFREWMQRS
+581 YFREWMQRS
-590 ERRSIM
+590 ERRNIM

-603 NLATGDQFVGSSRSH
+603 NLATGDQFVGGSRSH
-618 WSTVGYFA
+618 WATLGYFA
-626 RINYSFKNKFLLELN
+626 RVNYSYKNKYLLEFN

-651 SSDQYG
+651 TSDQYA
-657 FFPSASIGYVLSEED
+657 FFPSASLGYVLSEEN
-672 YMGFARDVV
+672 YMDFAKDVL
-681 SFLKVRASWGSLGNQ
+681 SFLKIRASLGTLGNQ
-696 DVGPNR
+696 DVGNNR
-702 FLSTLSATNSGWLLG
+702 FLSTMSSTNSGWLIG
-717 NVNQLTMSTPS
+717 SVNQLTMSTPT

-736 ETVTTLDFGV
+736 EKVTTLDFGV
-746 DARFFNNKFGIS
+746 DARFFDNKLGIA

-769 ITSGVTLPS
+769 ITGGVTLPS
-778 TFGAGSPVRNYGEM
+778 TFGAASPVRNYGEM
-792 QTTGWEITADYRHS
+792 QTTGWELTADFRHS
-806 FNNGLNFSVTGVLS
+806 FNNGLNINVTGVLS
-820 DFQEKITKFA
+820 DFQEKITRFA
-830 NTTKGIGTNYEGRV
+830 NTTKTIGTNYEGRV
-844 LGEIWGYETDRFF
+844 LGEIWGYVTDRYF
-857 TASDFT
+857 TADDFT

-880 TWMEQSSPW
+880 TWMEQGSAW

-896 ILYKDLN
+896 IKYKDLN
-903 GDGLIDQ
+903 GDGKIDA
-910 GSNTVDDPGDQKII
+910 GSNTVNDPGDQKII

-930 YQFGF
+930 YQFGV
-935 TLSADWKGFD
+935 TISADWKGFD
-945 LMVYFQ
+945 LMAYFQ
-951 GVGKRELW
+951 GVGKRDYW

-968 WRQAEGWYQ
+968 WRQAEVWYQ
-977 HGMDYWTEDN
+977 HQMDYWTEDN

-1001 VGGRKNFYPQTK
+1001 VDGRKNFFPQTK
-1013 YLLDM
+1013 YLLNM

-1027 VGYTVPSNL
+1027 LGYTVPASL
-1036 SSKIKLQ
+1036 SSKLKLQ

-1055 TWSGVQ
+1055 TWS
-1061 IPIDP
+1061 PIQVPVDP
-1066 EIDYYPGQDGSG
+1066 EIDYYPGQDSSG

-1086 KRISVGLQA
+1086 KRISVGIQA

>member
-1 MINNAISNYLFNQ
+1 MG
-14 KKQHMRN
+14 K
-21 LKPLFLL
+21 LKPLCMLL
-28 LISGFITAVAWG
+28 LVSLISVAGWG
-40 QRISGTVA
+40 QRINGTVV
-48 DQATGNPIEGAS
+48 DNSSGNPIEGAS
-60 VVAGETT
+60 VIAGDRTA
-67 QGVFTNANGEFSLEL
+67 GVFTNAAGEFTIEL
-82 DGASYFTVSSVGYS
+82 DGADYFTVSSVGYAP
-96 TQRVNVT
+96 QRVNVT
-103 GSPNYTI
+103 GASSYII
-110 RLQIMQSDLEQV
+110 RLEIRQSDLEQV

-127 GTQAKANLT
+127 GTQTKANLT
-136 GAVSTVDVGATLQSR
+136 GAVSTVDVAATMQSR

-177 VAAKITLRGLQG
+177 VAAKISLRGLQG

-226 DAASASIYGARA
+226 DAASASIYGTRA
-238 TWGVILITTKTGRK
+238 TWGVILITTKSGRK
-252 NTAGRISYSN
+252 NTDGKVTYSN
-262 NFSWNKPTVI
+262 NLSWNKPTIV
-272 PEPADPVKGTATV
+272 PEPAEPVKGIETV
-285 LEALRRTSNNPSI
+285 LSALRRTSNNPNI

-306 YFDEIGMEKIRNWVE
+306 YFDEIGMEKIRNWVN

-344 RLFFYRPWNPMKM
+344 KLFFYRPWNPMKM

-362 AFQQKHDFSVSGG
+362 AFQQKHDISVNGG
-375 GERTTYHLGL
+375 GDKTTYHLGL

-394 DVNPDKFERYN
+394 KVNPDKFERYN
-405 MTLNVTTDVND
+405 LTLNLTTDVKE
-416 WMVARAR
+416 WMEARGR
-423 VNLAQSTQTYPFQFS
+423 INLAQSTQTYPFQFS

-449 RWPATYPY
+449 RWPAVYPY
-457 GTIDGK
+457 GTIEGK

-472 AQANMDEE
+472 AQAKMDTE

-487 QAGTT
+487 QVGTT
-492 LKLAKGLTVDA
+492 LKPVKGLTLDA

-512 HIHSVGGGT
+512 HIHSIGGGT
-521 SGIDFWGGALTYR
+521 SGIDFWGGSLTYR
-534 DNYQSVSYDRSMYT
+534 ENYQSASYDRVMYT

-563 NKSIGLHDFKLIA
+563 TTNIGNHNLKFIA

-581 LFREWMQRS
+581 YFREWMQRS
-590 ERRSIM
+590 ERRNIM

-603 NLATGDQFVGSSRSH
+603 NLATGDQFVGGSRSH
-618 WSTVGYFA
+618 WATLGYFA
-626 RINYSFKNKFLLELN
+626 RVNYSYKNKYLLEFN

-651 SSDQYG
+651 TSDQYA
-657 FFPSASIGYVLSEED
+657 FFPSASLGYVLSEEN
-672 YMGFARDVV
+672 YMDFAKDVL
-681 SFLKVRASWGSLGNQ
+681 SFLKIRASLGTLGNQ
-696 DVGPNR
+696 DVGNNR
-702 FLSTLSATNSGWLLG
+702 FLSTMSSTNSGWLIG
-717 NVNQLTMSTPS
+717 SVNQLTMSTPT

-736 ETVTTLDFGV
+736 EKVTTLDFGV
-746 DARFFNNKFGIS
+746 DARFFDNKLGIA

-769 ITSGVTLPS
+769 ITGGVTLPS
-778 TFGAGSPVRNYGEM
+778 TFGAASPVRNYGEM
-792 QTTGWEITADYRHS
+792 QTTGWELTADFRHS
-806 FNNGLNFSVTGVLS
+806 FNNGLNINVTGVLS
-820 DFQEKITKFA
+820 DFQEKITRFA
-830 NTTKGIGTNYEGRV
+830 NTTKTIGTNYEGRV
-844 LGEIWGYETDRFF
+844 LGEIWGYVTDRYF
-857 TASDFT
+857 TADDFT

-880 TWMEQSSPW
+880 TWMEQGSAW

-896 ILYKDLN
+896 IKYKDLN
-903 GDGLIDQ
+903 GDGKIDA
-910 GSNTVDDPGDQKII
+910 GSNTVNDPGDQKII

-930 YQFGF
+930 YQFGV
-935 TLSADWKGFD
+935 TISADWKGFD
-945 LMVYFQ
+945 LMAYFQ
-951 GVGKRELW
+951 GVGKRDYW

-968 WRQAEGWYQ
+968 WRQAEVWYQ
-977 HGMDYWTEDN
+977 HQMDYWTEDN

-1013 YLLDM
+1013 YLLNM

-1027 VGYTVPSNL
+1027 LGYTVPASL
-1036 SSKIKLQ
+1036 SSKLKLQ

-1055 TWSGVQ
+1055 TWS
-1061 IPIDP
+1061 PIQVPVDP
-1066 EIDYYPGQDGSG
+1066 EIDYYPGQDSSG

-1086 KRISVGLQA
+1086 KRISVGIQA

>member
-1 MINNAISNYLFNQ
+1 MG
-14 KKQHMRN
+14 K
-21 LKPLFLL
+21 LKPLCMLL
-28 LISGFITAVAWG
+28 LVSLISVAGWG
-40 QRISGTVA
+40 QRINGTVV
-48 DQATGNPIEGAS
+48 DNSSGNPIEGAS
-60 VVAGETT
+60 VIAGDRTA
-67 QGVFTNANGEFSLEL
+67 GVFTNAAGEFTIEL
-82 DGASYFTVSSVGYS
+82 DGADYFTVSSVGYAP
-96 TQRVNVT
+96 QRVNVT
-103 GSPNYTI
+103 GASSYII
-110 RLQIMQSDLEQV
+110 RLEIRQSDLEQV

-127 GTQAKANLT
+127 GTQTRANLT
-136 GAVSTVDVGATLQSR
+136 GAVSTVDVAATMQSR

-177 VAAKITLRGLQG
+177 VAAKISLRGLQG

-226 DAASASIYGARA
+226 DAASASIYGTRA
-238 TWGVILITTKTGRK
+238 TWGVILITTKSGRK
-252 NTAGRISYSN
+252 NTDGKVTYSN
-262 NFSWNKPTVI
+262 NLSWNKPTIV
-272 PEPADPVKGTATV
+272 PEPAEPVKGIETV
-285 LEALRRTSNNPSI
+285 LSALRRTSNNPNI

-306 YFDEIGMEKIRNWVE
+306 YFDEIGMEKIRNWVN

-344 RLFFYRPWNPMKM
+344 KLFFYRPWNPMKM

-362 AFQQKHDFSVSGG
+362 AFQQKHDISVNGG
-375 GERTTYHLGL
+375 GDKTTYHLGL

-394 DVNPDKFERYN
+394 KVNPDKFERYN
-405 MTLNVTTDVND
+405 LTLNLTTDVKE
-416 WMVARAR
+416 WMEARGR
-423 VNLAQSTQTYPFQFS
+423 INLAQSTQTYPFQFS

-449 RWPATYPY
+449 RWPAVYPY

-472 AQANMDEE
+472 AQAKMDTE

-487 QAGTT
+487 QVGTT
-492 LKLAKGLTVDA
+492 LKPVKGLTLDA

-512 HIHSVGGGT
+512 HIHSIGGGT
-521 SGIDFWGGALTYR
+521 SGIDFWGGSLTYR
-534 DNYQSVSYDRSMYT
+534 ENYQSASYDRVMYT

-563 NKSIGLHDFKLIA
+563 TTNIGNHNLKFIA

-581 LFREWMQRS
+581 YFREWMQRS
-590 ERRSIM
+590 ERRNIM

-603 NLATGDQFVGSSRSH
+603 NLATGDQFVGGSRSH
-618 WSTVGYFA
+618 WATLGYFA
-626 RINYSFKNKFLLELN
+626 RVNYSYKNKYLLEFN

-651 SSDQYG
+651 TSDQYA
-657 FFPSASIGYVLSEED
+657 FFPSASLGYVLSEEN
-672 YMGFARDVV
+672 YMDFAKDVL
-681 SFLKVRASWGSLGNQ
+681 SFLKIRASLGTLGNQ
-696 DVGPNR
+696 DVGNNR
-702 FLSTLSATNSGWLLG
+702 FLSTMSSTNSGWLIG
-717 NVNQLTMSTPS
+717 SVNQLTMSTPT

-736 ETVTTLDFGV
+736 EKVTTLDFGV
-746 DARFFNNKFGIS
+746 DARFFDNKLGIA

-769 ITSGVTLPS
+769 ITGGVTLPS
-778 TFGAGSPVRNYGEM
+778 TFGAASPVRNYGEM
-792 QTTGWEITADYRHS
+792 QTTGWELTADFRHS
-806 FNNGLNFSVTGVLS
+806 FNNGLNINVTGVLS
-820 DFQEKITKFA
+820 DFQEKITRFA
-830 NTTKGIGTNYEGRV
+830 NTTKTIGTNYEGRV
-844 LGEIWGYETDRFF
+844 LGEIWGYVTDRYF
-857 TASDFT
+857 TADDFT

-880 TWMEQSSPW
+880 TWMEQGSAW

-896 ILYKDLN
+896 IKYKDLN
-903 GDGLIDQ
+903 GDGKIDA
-910 GSNTVDDPGDQKII
+910 GSNTVNDPGDQKII

-930 YQFGF
+930 YQFGV
-935 TLSADWKGFD
+935 TISADWKGFD
-945 LMVYFQ
+945 LMAYFQ
-951 GVGKRELW
+951 GVGKRDYW

-968 WRQAEGWYQ
+968 WRQAEVWYQ
-977 HGMDYWTEDN
+977 HQMDYWTEDN

-1001 VGGRKNFYPQTK
+1001 VDGRKNFYPQTK
-1013 YLLDM
+1013 YLLNM

-1027 VGYTVPSNL
+1027 LGYTVPASL
-1036 SSKIKLQ
+1036 SSKLKLQ

-1055 TWSGVQ
+1055 TWS
-1061 IPIDP
+1061 PIQVPVDP
-1066 EIDYYPGQDGSG
+1066 EIDYYPGQDSSG

-1086 KRISVGLQA
+1086 KRISVGVQA

>member
-1 MINNAISNYLFNQ
+1 MG
-14 KKQHMRN
+14 K
-21 LKPLFLL
+21 LKPLCMLL
-28 LISGFITAVAWG
+28 LVSLISVAGWG
-40 QRISGTVA
+40 QRINGTVV
-48 DQATGNPIEGAS
+48 DNSSGNPIEGAS
-60 VVAGETT
+60 VIAGDRTA
-67 QGVFTNANGEFSLEL
+67 GVFTNAAGEFTIEL
-82 DGASYFTVSSVGYS
+82 DGADYFTVSSVGYAP
-96 TQRVNVT
+96 QRVNVT
-103 GSPNYTI
+103 GASSYII
-110 RLQIMQSDLEQV
+110 RLEIRQSDLEQV

-127 GTQAKANLT
+127 GTQTRANLT
-136 GAVSTVDVGATLQSR
+136 GAVSTVDVAATMQSR

-177 VAAKITLRGLQG
+177 VAAKISLRGLQG

-226 DAASASIYGARA
+226 DAASASIYGTRA
-238 TWGVILITTKTGRK
+238 TWGVILITTKSGRK
-252 NTAGRISYSN
+252 NTDGKVTYSN
-262 NFSWNKPTVI
+262 NLSWNKPTIV
-272 PEPADPVKGTATV
+272 PEPAEPVKGIETV
-285 LEALRRTSNNPSI
+285 LSALRRTSNNPNI

-306 YFDEIGMEKIRNWVE
+306 YFDEIGMEKIRNWVN

-344 RLFFYRPWNPMKM
+344 KLFFYRPWNPMKM

-362 AFQQKHDFSVSGG
+362 AFQQKHDISVNGG
-375 GERTTYHLGL
+375 GDKTTYHLGL

-394 DVNPDKFERYN
+394 KVNPDKFERYN
-405 MTLNVTTDVND
+405 LTLNLTTDVKE
-416 WMVARAR
+416 WMEARGR
-423 VNLAQSTQTYPFQFS
+423 INLAQSTQTYPFQFS

-449 RWPATYPY
+449 RWPAVYPY
-457 GTIDGK
+457 GTIEGK

-472 AQANMDEE
+472 AQAKMDTE

-487 QAGTT
+487 QVGTT
-492 LKLAKGLTVDA
+492 LKPVKGLTLDA

-512 HIHSVGGGT
+512 HIHSIGGGT
-521 SGIDFWGGALTYR
+521 SGIDFWGGSLTYR
-534 DNYQSVSYDRSMYT
+534 ENYQSASYDRVMYT

-563 NKSIGLHDFKLIA
+563 TTNIGNHNLKFIA

-581 LFREWMQRS
+581 YFREWMQRS
-590 ERRSIM
+590 ERRNIM

-603 NLATGDQFVGSSRSH
+603 NLATGDQFVGGSRSH
-618 WSTVGYFA
+618 WATLGYFA
-626 RINYSFKNKFLLELN
+626 RVNYSYKNKYLLEFN

-651 SSDQYG
+651 TSDQYA
-657 FFPSASIGYVLSEED
+657 FFPSASLGYVLSEEN
-672 YMGFARDVV
+672 YMDFAKDVL
-681 SFLKVRASWGSLGNQ
+681 SFLKIRASLGTLGNQ
-696 DVGPNR
+696 DVGNNR
-702 FLSTLSATNSGWLLG
+702 FLSTMSSTNSGWLIG
-717 NVNQLTMSTPS
+717 SVNQLTMSTPT

-736 ETVTTLDFGV
+736 EKVTTLDFGV
-746 DARFFNNKFGIS
+746 DARFFDNKLGIA

-769 ITSGVTLPS
+769 ITGGVTLPS
-778 TFGAGSPVRNYGEM
+778 TFGAASPVRNYGEM
-792 QTTGWEITADYRHS
+792 QTTGWELTADFRHS
-806 FNNGLNFSVTGVLS
+806 FNNGLNINVTGVLS
-820 DFQEKITKFA
+820 DFQEKITRFA
-830 NTTKGIGTNYEGRV
+830 NTTKTIGTNYEGRV
-844 LGEIWGYETDRFF
+844 LGEIWGYVTDRYF
-857 TASDFT
+857 TADDFT

-880 TWMEQSSPW
+880 TWMEQGSAW

-896 ILYKDLN
+896 IKYKDLN
-903 GDGLIDQ
+903 GDGKIDA
-910 GSNTVDDPGDQKII
+910 GSNTVNDPGDQKII

-930 YQFGF
+930 YQFGV
-935 TLSADWKGFD
+935 TISADWKGFD
-945 LMVYFQ
+945 LMAYFQ
-951 GVGKRELW
+951 GVGKRDYW

-968 WRQAEGWYQ
+968 WRQAEVWYQ
-977 HGMDYWTEDN
+977 HQMDYWTEDN

-1001 VGGRKNFYPQTK
+1001 VDGRKNFYPQTK
-1013 YLLDM
+1013 YLLNM

-1027 VGYTVPSNL
+1027 LGYTVPASL
-1036 SSKIKLQ
+1036 SSKLKLQ

-1055 TWSGVQ
+1055 TWS
-1061 IPIDP
+1061 PIQVPVDP
-1066 EIDYYPGQDGSG
+1066 EIDYYPGQDSSG

-1086 KRISVGLQA
+1086 KRISVGVQA

>member
-1 MINNAISNYLFNQ
+1 MG
-14 KKQHMRN
+14 K
-21 LKPLFLL
+21 LKPLCMLL
-28 LISGFITAVAWG
+28 LVSLISVAGWG
-40 QRISGTVA
+40 QRINGTVV
-48 DQATGNPIEGAS
+48 DNSSGNPIEGAS
-60 VVAGETT
+60 VIAGDRTA
-67 QGVFTNANGEFSLEL
+67 GVFTNAAGEFTIEL
-82 DGASYFTVSSVGYS
+82 DGADYFTVSSVGYAP
-96 TQRVNVT
+96 QRVNVT
-103 GSPNYTI
+103 GASSYII
-110 RLQIMQSDLEQV
+110 RLEIRQSDLEQV

-127 GTQAKANLT
+127 GTQTKANLT
-136 GAVSTVDVGATLQSR
+136 GAVSTVDVAATMQSR

-177 VAAKITLRGLQG
+177 VAAKISLRGLQG

-226 DAASASIYGARA
+226 DAASASIYGTRA
-238 TWGVILITTKTGRK
+238 TWGVILITTKSGRK
-252 NTAGRISYSN
+252 NTDGKVTYSN
-262 NFSWNKPTVI
+262 NLSWNKPTIV
-272 PEPADPVKGTATV
+272 PEPAEPVKGIETV
-285 LEALRRTSNNPSI
+285 LSALRRTSNNPNI

-306 YFDEIGMEKIRNWVE
+306 YFDEIGMEKIRNWVN

-344 RLFFYRPWNPMKM
+344 KLFFYRPWNPMKM

-362 AFQQKHDFSVSGG
+362 AFQQKHDISVNGG
-375 GERTTYHLGL
+375 GDKTTYHLGL

-394 DVNPDKFERYN
+394 KVNPDKFERYN
-405 MTLNVTTDVND
+405 LTLNLTTDVKE
-416 WMVARAR
+416 WMEARGR
-423 VNLAQSTQTYPFQFS
+423 INLAQSTQTYPFQFS

-449 RWPATYPY
+449 RWPAVYPY
-457 GTIDGK
+457 GTIEGK

-472 AQANMDEE
+472 AQAKMDTE

-487 QAGTT
+487 QVGTT
-492 LKLAKGLTVDA
+492 LKPVKGLTLDA

-512 HIHSVGGGT
+512 HIHSIGGGT
-521 SGIDFWGGALTYR
+521 SGIDFWGGSLTYR
-534 DNYQSVSYDRSMYT
+534 ENYQSASYDRVMYT

-563 NKSIGLHDFKLIA
+563 TTNIGNHNLKFIA

-581 LFREWMQRS
+581 YFREWMQRS
-590 ERRSIM
+590 ERRNIM

-603 NLATGDQFVGSSRSH
+603 NLATGDQFVGGSRSH
-618 WSTVGYFA
+618 WATLGYFA
-626 RINYSFKNKFLLELN
+626 RVNYSYKNKYLLEFN

-651 SSDQYG
+651 TSDQYA
-657 FFPSASIGYVLSEED
+657 FFPSASLGYVLSEEN
-672 YMGFARDVV
+672 YMDFAKDVL
-681 SFLKVRASWGSLGNQ
+681 SFLKIRASLGTLGNQ
-696 DVGPNR
+696 DVGNNR
-702 FLSTLSATNSGWLLG
+702 FLSTMSSTNSGWLIG
-717 NVNQLTMSTPS
+717 SVNQLTMSTPT

-736 ETVTTLDFGV
+736 EKVTTLDFGV
-746 DARFFNNKFGIS
+746 DARFFDNKLGIA

-769 ITSGVTLPS
+769 ITGGVTLPS
-778 TFGAGSPVRNYGEM
+778 TFGAASPVRNYGEM
-792 QTTGWEITADYRHS
+792 QTTGWELTADFRHS
-806 FNNGLNFSVTGVLS
+806 FNNGLNINVTGVLS
-820 DFQEKITKFA
+820 DFQEKITRFA
-830 NTTKGIGTNYEGRV
+830 NTTKTIGTNYEGRV
-844 LGEIWGYETDRFF
+844 LGEIWGYVTDRYF
-857 TASDFT
+857 TADDFT

-880 TWMEQSSPW
+880 TWMEQGSAW

-896 ILYKDLN
+896 IKYKDLN
-903 GDGLIDQ
+903 GDGKIDA
-910 GSNTVDDPGDQKII
+910 GSNTVNDPGDQKII

-930 YQFGF
+930 YQFGV
-935 TLSADWKGFD
+935 TISADWKGFD
-945 LMVYFQ
+945 LMAYFQ
-951 GVGKRELW
+951 GVGKRDYW

-968 WRQAEGWYQ
+968 WRQAEVWYQ
-977 HGMDYWTEDN
+977 HQMDYWTEDN

-1001 VGGRKNFYPQTK
+1001 VDGRKNFYPQTK
-1013 YLLDM
+1013 YLLNM

-1027 VGYTVPSNL
+1027 LGYTVPASL
-1036 SSKIKLQ
+1036 SSKLKLQ

-1055 TWSGVQ
+1055 TWS
-1061 IPIDP
+1061 PIQVPVDP
-1066 EIDYYPGQDGSG
+1066 EIDYYPGQDSSG

-1086 KRISVGLQA
+1086 KRISVGVQA

>member
-1 MINNAISNYLFNQ
+1 MG
-14 KKQHMRN
+14 K
-21 LKPLFLL
+21 LKPLCMLL
-28 LISGFITAVAWG
+28 LVSLISVAGWG
-40 QRISGTVA
+40 QRINGTVV
-48 DQATGNPIEGAS
+48 DNSSGNPIEGAS
-60 VVAGETT
+60 VIAGDRTA
-67 QGVFTNANGEFSLEL
+67 GVFTNAAGEFTIEL
-82 DGASYFTVSSVGYS
+82 DGADYFTVSSVGYAP
-96 TQRVNVT
+96 QRVNVT
-103 GSPNYTI
+103 GASSYII
-110 RLQIMQSDLEQV
+110 RLEIRQSDLEQV

-127 GTQAKANLT
+127 GTQTKANLT
-136 GAVSTVDVGATLQSR
+136 GAVSTVDVAATMQSR

-177 VAAKITLRGLQG
+177 VAAKISLRGLQG

-226 DAASASIYGARA
+226 DAASASIYGTRA
-238 TWGVILITTKTGRK
+238 TWGVILITTKSGRK
-252 NTAGRISYSN
+252 NTDGKVTYSN
-262 NFSWNKPTVI
+262 NLSWNKPTIV
-272 PEPADPVKGTATV
+272 PEPAEPVKGIETV
-285 LEALRRTSNNPSI
+285 LSALRRTSNNPNI

-306 YFDEIGMEKIRNWVE
+306 YFDEIGMEKIRNWVN

-344 RLFFYRPWNPMKM
+344 KLFFYRPWNPMKM

-362 AFQQKHDFSVSGG
+362 AFQQKHDISVNGG
-375 GERTTYHLGL
+375 GDKTIYHLGL

-394 DVNPDKFERYN
+394 KVNPDKFERYN
-405 MTLNVTTDVND
+405 LTLNLTTDVKE
-416 WMVARAR
+416 WMEARGR
-423 VNLAQSTQTYPFQFS
+423 INLAQSTQTYPFQFS

-449 RWPATYPY
+449 RWPAVYPY

-472 AQANMDEE
+472 AQAKMDTE

-487 QAGTT
+487 QVGTT
-492 LKLAKGLTVDA
+492 LKPVKGLTLDA

-512 HIHSVGGGT
+512 HIHSIGGGT
-521 SGIDFWGGALTYR
+521 SGIDFWGGSLTYR
-534 DNYQSVSYDRSMYT
+534 ENYQSASYDRVMYT

-563 NKSIGLHDFKLIA
+563 TTNIGNHNLKFIA

-581 LFREWMQRS
+581 YFREWMQRS
-590 ERRSIM
+590 ERRNIM

-603 NLATGDQFVGSSRSH
+603 NLATGDQFVGGSRSH
-618 WSTVGYFA
+618 WATLGYFA
-626 RINYSFKNKFLLELN
+626 RVNYSYKNKYLLEFN

-651 SSDQYG
+651 TSDQYA
-657 FFPSASIGYVLSEED
+657 FFPSASLGYVLSEEN
-672 YMGFARDVV
+672 YMDFAKDVL
-681 SFLKVRASWGSLGNQ
+681 SFLKIRASLGTLGNQ
-696 DVGPNR
+696 DVGNNR
-702 FLSTLSATNSGWLLG
+702 FLSTMSSTNSGWLIG
-717 NVNQLTMSTPS
+717 SVNQLTMSTPT

-736 ETVTTLDFGV
+736 EKVTTLDFGV
-746 DARFFNNKFGIS
+746 DARFFDNKLGIA

-769 ITSGVTLPS
+769 ITGGVTLPS
-778 TFGAGSPVRNYGEM
+778 TFGAASPVRNYGEM
-792 QTTGWEITADYRHS
+792 QTTGWELTADFRHS
-806 FNNGLNFSVTGVLS
+806 FNNGLNINVTGVLS
-820 DFQEKITKFA
+820 DFQEKITRFA
-830 NTTKGIGTNYEGRV
+830 NTTKTIGTNYEGRV
-844 LGEIWGYETDRFF
+844 LGEIWGYVTDRYF
-857 TASDFT
+857 TADDFT

-880 TWMEQSSPW
+880 TWMEQGSAW

-896 ILYKDLN
+896 IKYKDLN
-903 GDGLIDQ
+903 GDGKIDA
-910 GSNTVDDPGDQKII
+910 GSNTVNDPGDQKII

-930 YQFGF
+930 YQFGV
-935 TLSADWKGFD
+935 TISADWKGFD
-945 LMVYFQ
+945 LMAYFQ
-951 GVGKRELW
+951 GVGKRDYW

-968 WRQAEGWYQ
+968 WRQAEVWYQ
-977 HGMDYWTEDN
+977 HQMDYWTEDN

-1013 YLLDM
+1013 YLLNM

-1027 VGYTVPSNL
+1027 LGYTVPASL
-1036 SSKIKLQ
+1036 SSKLKLQ

-1055 TWSGVQ
+1055 TWS
-1061 IPIDP
+1061 PIQVPVDP
-1066 EIDYYPGQDGSG
+1066 EIDYYPGQDSSG

-1086 KRISVGLQA
+1086 KRISVGIQA

>member
-1 MINNAISNYLFNQ
+1 MG
-14 KKQHMRN
+14 K
-21 LKPLFLL
+21 LKPLCMLL
-28 LISGFITAVAWG
+28 LVSLISVAGWG
-40 QRISGTVA
+40 QRINGTVV
-48 DQATGNPIEGAS
+48 DNSSGNPIEGAS
-60 VVAGETT
+60 VIAGDRTA
-67 QGVFTNANGEFSLEL
+67 GVFTNAAGEFTIEL
-82 DGASYFTVSSVGYS
+82 DGADYFTVSSVGYAP
-96 TQRVNVT
+96 QRVNVT
-103 GSPNYTI
+103 GASSYII
-110 RLQIMQSDLEQV
+110 RLEIRQSDLEQV

-127 GTQAKANLT
+127 GTQTRANLT
-136 GAVSTVDVGATLQSR
+136 GAVSTVDVAATMQSR

-177 VAAKITLRGLQG
+177 VAAKISLRGLQG

-226 DAASASIYGARA
+226 DAASASIYGTRA
-238 TWGVILITTKTGRK
+238 TWGVILITTKSGRK
-252 NTAGRISYSN
+252 NTDGKVTYSN
-262 NFSWNKPTVI
+262 NLSWNKPTIV
-272 PEPADPVKGTATV
+272 PEPAEPVKGIETV
-285 LEALRRTSNNPSI
+285 LSALRRTSNNPNI

-306 YFDEIGMEKIRNWVE
+306 YFDEIGMEKIRNWVN

-344 RLFFYRPWNPMKM
+344 KLFFYRPWNPMKM

-362 AFQQKHDFSVSGG
+362 AFQQKHDISVNGG
-375 GERTTYHLGL
+375 GDKTTYHLGL

-394 DVNPDKFERYN
+394 KVNPDKFERYN
-405 MTLNVTTDVND
+405 LTLNLTTDVKE
-416 WMVARAR
+416 WMEARGR
-423 VNLAQSTQTYPFQFS
+423 INLAQSTQTYPFQFS

-449 RWPATYPY
+449 RWPAVYPY
-457 GTIDGK
+457 GTIEGK

-472 AQANMDEE
+472 AQAKMDTE

-487 QAGTT
+487 QVGTT
-492 LKLAKGLTVDA
+492 LKPVKGLTLDA

-512 HIHSVGGGT
+512 HIHSIGGGT
-521 SGIDFWGGALTYR
+521 SGIDFWGGSLTYR
-534 DNYQSVSYDRSMYT
+534 ENYQSASYDRVMYT

-563 NKSIGLHDFKLIA
+563 TTNIGNHNLKFIA

-581 LFREWMQRS
+581 YFREWMQRS
-590 ERRSIM
+590 ERRNIM

-603 NLATGDQFVGSSRSH
+603 NLATGDQFVGGSRSH
-618 WSTVGYFA
+618 WATLGYFA
-626 RINYSFKNKFLLELN
+626 RVNYSYKNKYLLEFN

-651 SSDQYG
+651 TSDQYA
-657 FFPSASIGYVLSEED
+657 FFPSASLGYVLSEEN
-672 YMGFARDVV
+672 YMDFAKDVL
-681 SFLKVRASWGSLGNQ
+681 SFLKIRASLGTLGNQ
-696 DVGPNR
+696 DVGNNR
-702 FLSTLSATNSGWLLG
+702 FLSTMSSTNSGWLIG
-717 NVNQLTMSTPS
+717 SVNQLTMSTPT

-736 ETVTTLDFGV
+736 EKVTTLDFGV
-746 DARFFNNKFGIS
+746 DARFFDNKLGIA

-769 ITSGVTLPS
+769 ITGGVTLPS
-778 TFGAGSPVRNYGEM
+778 TFGAASPVRNYGEM
-792 QTTGWEITADYRHS
+792 QTTGWELTADFRHS
-806 FNNGLNFSVTGVLS
+806 FNNGLNINVTGVLS
-820 DFQEKITKFA
+820 DFQEKITRFA
-830 NTTKGIGTNYEGRV
+830 NTTKTIGTNYEGRV
-844 LGEIWGYETDRFF
+844 LGEIWGYVTDRYF
-857 TASDFT
+857 TADDFT

-880 TWMEQSSPW
+880 TWMEQGSAW

-896 ILYKDLN
+896 IKYKDLN
-903 GDGLIDQ
+903 GDGKIDA
-910 GSNTVDDPGDQKII
+910 GSNTVNDPGDQKII

-930 YQFGF
+930 YQFGV
-935 TLSADWKGFD
+935 TISADWKGFD
-945 LMVYFQ
+945 LMAYFQ
-951 GVGKRELW
+951 GVGKRDYW

-968 WRQAEGWYQ
+968 WRQAEVWYQ
-977 HGMDYWTEDN
+977 HQMDYWTEDN

-1001 VGGRKNFYPQTK
+1001 IDGRKNFYPQTK
-1013 YLLDM
+1013 YLLNM

-1027 VGYTVPSNL
+1027 LGYTVPASL
-1036 SSKIKLQ
+1036 SSKLKLQ

-1055 TWSGVQ
+1055 TWS
-1061 IPIDP
+1061 PIQVPVDP
-1066 EIDYYPGQDGSG
+1066 EIDYYPGQDSSG

-1086 KRISVGLQA
+1086 KRISVGVQA